1 MIAKQGLLPL
11 RRLVFAALS
20 AAVVL
25 AACDTT
31 PPKHDLPQITFA
43 HLAPITLD
51 VGRVEVVSNY
61 VPPLKAPNVE
71 HRFPILPEAAMKRW
85 AADRL
90 KAGGA
95 AGTARFVIT
104 DAAVVEEPLPLS
116 KGLAGIFKKEQAERY
131 NGTAEASLEII
142 DARGLR
148 KGFASARAFYSRT
161 VAEDVSMNER
171 ERAWFE
177 IVEALMLVFDSEME
191 QNMRQYLGGSVK

>member
-1 MIAKQGLLPL
+1 MIAKQGLSPL

-20 AAVVL
+20 AAVV
-25 AACDTT
+25 ASCDTT

-51 VGRVEVVSNY
+51 AARIEVVSNY

-90 KAGGA
+90 RAGGA
-95 AGTARFVIT
+95 AGAARFVIT

-131 NGTAEASLEII
+131 NATAEASLEII
-142 DARGLR
+142 DTRGLR
-148 KGFASARAFYSRT
+148 KGFASARTFYSRT
-161 VAEDVSMNER
+161 VAEDVSLNER

-191 QNMRQYLGGSVK
+191 RNMRQYLGGSVR